1 MIIVLSLAHCH
12 KSGILV
18 GREGR
23 KRVSQMRYLQGLREA
38 RERALLTQEELAA
51 RSGVTVSTISR
62 LENGLQAARISTIR
76 KLAATI
82 GTTADKLVDWDRPGP
97 VMGGKGKAAA

>member
-1 MIIVLSLAHCH
+1 
-12 KSGILV
+12 
-18 GREGR
+18 
-23 KRVSQMRYLQGLREA
+23 MRYLRGLREA

-51 RSGVTVSTISR
+51 KSGVTVSTISR

-76 KLAATI
+76 KLAAAVE
-82 GTTADKLVDWDRPGP
+82 TAADDLIDWEREGP